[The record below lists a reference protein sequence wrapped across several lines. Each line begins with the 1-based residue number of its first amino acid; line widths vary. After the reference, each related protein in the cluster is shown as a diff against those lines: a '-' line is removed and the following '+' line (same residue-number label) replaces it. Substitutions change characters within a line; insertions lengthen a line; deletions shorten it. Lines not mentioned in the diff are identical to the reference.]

1 MLVPHR
7 QHTMH
12 CILHTHLNIHRITH
26 WMFHCFLSLKHVP
39 HWENT
44 LYYVQ
49 DADLNT
55 LCITCFRLN
64 CFFCLSV
71 CLTEN
76 GLYNPDGHSCC
87 WTALGPEPISHREHR
102 NSCKHGDFSACHSHE
117 RSQGLGPFPV
127 DWLYVWHGS
136 FHNYPYYHNF
146 KHLSPPPD

>member
-7 QHTMH
+7 HHTMY
-12 CILHTHLNIHRITH
+12 CILHTHLNILRITC

-44 LYYVQ
+44 LYYVL

-55 LCITCFRLN
+55 LCITCFMLN
-64 CFFCLSV
+64 CLFCLSV

-76 GLYNPDGHSCC
+76 MLCNPNGHSWC
-87 WTALGPEPISHREHR
+87 WIAFGPEPISQREYS
-102 NSCKHGDFSACHSHE
+102 NNCKHGNFSACHSHQ
-117 RSQGLGPFPV
+117 RSQWLGLFPV

-136 FHNYPYYHNF
+136 LHNHPYHYNF